1 MRSPD
6 LTALQLLIVM
16 HLANGKTLGEI
27 AVTVD
32 RSRSNIKH
40 QADRARQKMEAK
52 TLPQLVSIVIA
63 SGKLEWTD
71 QGRRVNGGELS
82 SVVSSVPHSE

>member
-6 LTALQLLIVM
+6 LTQLQLLIVM
-16 HLANGKTLGEI
+16 HLANGQRLSEI
-27 AVTVD
+27 ATTLD
-32 RSRSNIKH
+32 RSRSH
-40 QADRARQKMEAK
+40 VSQQADKARRKLGAK

-71 QGRRVNGGELS
+71 EGRVVNGATQL
-82 SVVSSVPHSE
+82 